1 MKKPSFKRMRA
12 FLLWAVLAVYLVFCV
27 VVPFLPQRVNQP
39 SVPFCR
45 TVSGAPEAT

>member
-27 VVPFLPQRVNQP
+27 VVPFLFVILPILHLL
-39 SVPFCR
+39 
-45 TVSGAPEAT
+45 